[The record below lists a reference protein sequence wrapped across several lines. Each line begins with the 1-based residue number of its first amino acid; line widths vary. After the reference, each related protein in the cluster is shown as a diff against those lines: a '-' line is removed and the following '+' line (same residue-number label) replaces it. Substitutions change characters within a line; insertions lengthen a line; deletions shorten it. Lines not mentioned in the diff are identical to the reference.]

1 MKKWVFVVVAILVVA
16 LSTAIGVVISNN
28 DNSGFIFKISEI
40 SLEVNSHKEI
50 EYESSDECN
59 VNFSIKDTSI
69 ATVENNMIYAVKI
82 GKTYLDVEIKHGNT
96 TYYRSV
102 LVKVTTET
110 PSFHFDY
117 ENSLGIYFGDNTS
130 FAPTIEKGT
139 PTFNYTSSDPT
150 VASINDNGTITTNK
164 CGSVEISV
172 SYKNEVIKTCQVAIT
187 ANFAITSE
195 DDCIIN
201 GSTITVHSNT
211 KTTFCISFYNR
222 QNERVGEGYQGNFVN
237 PSELNAEYAFNKYS
251 VQTSANGILEIQF
264 NEINTTISINVEVV

>member
-16 LSTAIGVVISNN
+16 LSTAIGVVVSNN

-40 SLEVNSHKEI
+40 SLEANSHKEI

-59 VNFSIKDTSI
+59 VNFSIKDSSI
-69 ATVENNMIYAVKI
+69 ARVENNIIYAIKI

-102 LVKVTTET
+102 LVKVVAET

-117 ENSLGIYFGDNTS
+117 ENSLGIYFGDNAN
-130 FAPTIEKGT
+130 FAPTIDKGT
-139 PTFNYTSSDPT
+139 PTFYYTSSDPT
-150 VASINDNGTITTNK
+150 VATINDNGTITTNK

-172 SYKNEVIKTCQVAIT
+172 SYKNEIIKTCQITIT
-187 ANFAITSE
+187 ANFTITSE
-195 DDCIIN
+195 DDCTID

-211 KTTFCISFYNR
+211 KTTFCISFYNH

-237 PSELNAEYAFNKYS
+237 PGELNAEYAFNKYS

-264 NEINTTISINVEVV
+264 NEINTTIYINVEVV